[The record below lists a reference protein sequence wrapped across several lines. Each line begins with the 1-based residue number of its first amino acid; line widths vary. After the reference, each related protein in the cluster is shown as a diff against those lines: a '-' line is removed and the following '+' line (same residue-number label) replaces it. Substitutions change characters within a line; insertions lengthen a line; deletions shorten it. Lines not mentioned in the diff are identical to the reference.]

1 MSLLVSRA
9 SRSLA
14 TLVVLAAVCVASP
27 LEAQRRVGTPATS
40 KSSAGMTAIRAELA
54 AVLLQSRKYDEA
66 AREYRALL
74 AHDSANFDYR
84 LGLARALAWGD
95 HPREAERE
103 ARALQAKHLQVAMV
117 DSLLRS
123 VRDAMDPRSSEAAAW
138 VAERPMYAPYR
149 VALAR
154 ALAHE
159 HLARR
164 AAAQYDTLLMGT
176 SIGPIPDA
184 AMLRRERAQSYIDAR
199 DLAGAAAAYRDILR
213 FSPADTAIRHDLAV
227 ILVNSGAKAAG
238 RAQYDTLLAR
248 TPTGQLYS
256 ERARLRLASGDTSGA
271 ESDLLAALPLGGRA
285 PAYLMLGDLY
295 RQRGDYGPARSMYR
309 IALTHLSGDDTTAE
323 TVEAAIA
330 QLAREERPVAA
341 FTPDLGDDPGWRF
354 SSDGV
359 TDNLGV
365 HYAASTLRRTG
376 GFADDAVRVG
386 VALLHQYLGER
397 SVNRSIDLTAVGA
410 EGALSG
416 QVAYGP
422 FLGRAGVDAGGLHL
436 PQGRVI
442 PIGTATAAAW
452 LDAWE
457 LGLATSTGPAY
468 PTLLTTTSLRPL
480 DGQDDAITERSVSGM
495 LGGPFG
501 AVDIAVTG
509 DQTWLSDHNRRST
522 LQAYVRL
529 PLAPGLYAVY
539 SGSRIAFADSSERY
553 WSPLDYVVHSAGLEL
568 ASHTEHGLSAA
579 VRALP
584 GVATS
589 TQAVP
594 PPPPTRSRPAPVPE
608 TVHST
613 VFQISGGGELT
624 WRDPSWEG
632 YAAVTYGRGRS
643 GDYRRVE
650 ATLGFRILP

>member
-1 MSLLVSRA
+1 M
-9 SRSLA
+9 
-14 TLVVLAAVCVASP
+14 LVVLAAVCVASP
-27 LEAQRRVGTPATS
+27 LGAQRRVSTTPPS
-40 KSSAGMTAIRAELA
+40 KSSANMTAVRAELA

-74 AHDSANFDYR
+74 AHDSANFEYR

-103 ARALQAKHLQVAMV
+103 ARALQARHLQIATV

-176 SIGPIPDA
+176 SIGPVPDA
-184 AMLRRERAQSYIDAR
+184 AMLRRERAQSYIDAH
-199 DLAGAAAAYRDILR
+199 DLVGAAAAYRDILR

-227 ILVNSGAKAAG
+227 ILVNGGAKAAG
-238 RAQYDTLLAR
+238 RAQYDTLLAK

-256 ERARLRLASGDTSGA
+256 ERARLRLATGDTSGA

-295 RQRGDYGPARSMYR
+295 RHRGDYGPARSMYR
-309 IALTHLSGDDTTAE
+309 IALTQLGGADTAAE

-330 QLAREERPVAA
+330 QLSREERPVAA

-354 SSDGV
+354 TSDGV

-386 VALLHQYLGER
+386 GALLHQYLGER
-397 SVNRSIDLTAVGA
+397 SSARSIDLTAVGA
-410 EGALSG
+410 EGSLSG
-416 QVAYGP
+416 QAAYGP
-422 FLGRAGVDAGGLHL
+422 FLGRTGVDAGGLHL

-442 PIGTATAAAW
+442 PIGTATAVAW
-452 LDAWE
+452 LNAWA
-457 LGLATSTGPAY
+457 LGLAASTGPAY
-468 PTLLTTTSLRPL
+468 PTLLTTTALRPL
-480 DGQDDAITERSVSGM
+480 DGADDAITERNVSGM

-501 AVDIAVTG
+501 AVDIAVAG
-509 DQTWLSDHNRRST
+509 EQTWLSDHNRRST

-529 PLAPGLYAVY
+529 PLMPGVYVVY
-539 SGSRIAFADSSERY
+539 SGSRIAFADSSDRY
-553 WSPLDYVVHSAGLEL
+553 WSPINYVSHAGGLEL

-579 VRALP
+579 IRALP
-584 GVATS
+584 GAAWS
-589 TQAVP
+589 TAAAPQ
-594 PPPPTRSRPAPVPE
+594 PPPTRFRDAPEQDVI
-608 TVHST
+608 HRT
-613 VFQISGGGELT
+613 VFQMNGGGDLT

-650 ATLGFRILP
+650 ATLGFRVLQ